1 MNLVDILLIVI
12 NLAVSGFLFFLAGY
26 AVKVISSQWRIFYI
40 VPMIISLSFIVYGGF
55 EISMITAYIGS
66 LIPVIGFLYEKEK
79 KRKLSAVFSAALIAI
94 AVPACLLNKGYRTV
108 DYVQDF
114 KKGFDCM
121 KEHYVLAEHKGIDW
135 DGLYDEYLPMFE
147 EADKLHDKTANYI
160 AWKKFCAEFHDGHVG
175 FSVTDTEVEEEEIKR
190 IYGNDYG
197 LSLVTLDNGKIAAV
211 NVDEKLSSYGIKTG
225 TVITKWDGADPLE
238 VARKSE
244 GFKTAVFADSE
255 NEAFYLAVFA
265 AGVGGDTVTVS
276 YIDENGNE
284 KEATLKKLGNYGE
297 RAQKTIEILDGGVMA
312 GHLAWTDIDEK
323 TACLRIKMMMFDS
336 ESDNTGDFSKM
347 KNGIIEKL
355 GEYRAKGVENI
366 VLDMRNNS
374 GGSSDVV
381 KVLAEIFAPEGE
393 HYYAT
398 DGKWS
403 DEKGIYLTDV
413 KTGKFVEGKKNFY
426 KGENLW
432 GDGNVII
439 IVNAGSVSAAD
450 HLTRIMCDFENVTVI
465 GFTGPNGSAQGI
477 GGIKLESGQLIFSN
491 ALLLDENGDVFI
503 DSGTDYKSRN
513 KIDIKV
519 PLDENAIE
527 VLFTDG
533 EDYLMKKAVDLFTLL
548 NNQSLFLKRE

>member
-1 MNLVDILLIVI
+1 MKLVDILLIVI
-12 NLAVSGFLFFLAGY
+12 SFACSVGLYFLASY
-26 AVKVISSQWRIFYI
+26 AVKAISSQWRILYI
-40 VPMIISLSFIVYGGF
+40 MPMVISLGFIVCSGF
-55 EISMITAYIGS
+55 EISLMPAYIGS
-66 LIPVIGFLYEKEK
+66 LILIAGFLNEKEK
-79 KRKLSAVFSAALIAI
+79 NRKFSSIFSAVIVAVALPI
-94 AVPACLLNKGYRTV
+94 CLLNKGYRTV
-108 DYVQDF
+108 NYVKDF
-114 KKGFDCM
+114 KNGFDCM
-121 KEHYVLAEHKGIDW
+121 KERYVLAEHKGIDW
-135 DGLYDEYLPMFE
+135 DGLYDEYLPMFK
-147 EADKLHDKTANYI
+147 EADKENDKIANYI
-160 AWKKFCAEFHDGHVG
+160 AWQKFCAEFHDGHVG
-175 FSVTDTEVEEEEIKR
+175 FAASDTELKEVADR

-197 LSLVTLDNGKIAAV
+197 LSLVTLDNGKNVAV
-211 NVDEKLSSYGIKTG
+211 NVDERLSEYGIKTG

-244 GFKTAVFADSE
+244 SFKTASFADSE
-255 NEAFYLAVFA
+255 NEAFYLALYA

-284 KEATLKKLGNYGE
+284 KEATLKKLGNYSE
-297 RAQKTIEILDGGVMA
+297 RVQKTIEILDGGVET
-312 GHLAWTDIDEK
+312 GHLMWADIDEK
-323 TACLRIKMMMFDS
+323 TACLRIKMMSFDS

-355 GEYRAKGVENI
+355 DEYRAKGVENI

-403 DEKGIYLTDV
+403 NEKGVYLTDA

-477 GGIKLESGQLIFSN
+477 GGIKLESGRLIFSN

-503 DSGTDYKSRN
+503 DSGVDYKSRN

-527 VLFTDG
+527 SLFTDG
-533 EDYLMKKAVDLFTLL
+533 EDYLMKKALEIC
-548 NNQSLFLKRE
+548 K

>member
-1 MNLVDILLIVI
+1 VN
-12 NLAVSGFLFFLAGY
+12 Y
-26 AVKVISSQWRIFYI
+26 VK
-40 VPMIISLSFIVYGGF
+40 
-55 EISMITAYIGS
+55 
-66 LIPVIGFLYEKEK
+66 
-79 KRKLSAVFSAALIAI
+79 
-94 AVPACLLNKGYRTV
+94 
-108 DYVQDF
+108 DF
-114 KKGFDCM
+114 KNGFDCM

-135 DGLYDEYLPMFE
+135 D
-147 EADKLHDKTANYI
+147 T
-160 AWKKFCAEFHDGHVG
+160 
-175 FSVTDTEVEEEEIKR
+175 
-190 IYGNDYG
+190 
-197 LSLVTLDNGKIAAV
+197 
-211 NVDEKLSSYGIKTG
+211 
-225 TVITKWDGADPLE
+225 ADPLE

-244 GFKTAVFADSE
+244 SFKTASFADSE
-255 NEAFYLAVFA
+255 NEAFYLALYA

-284 KEATLKKLGNYGE
+284 KEATLKKLGNYSE
-297 RAQKTIEILDGGVMA
+297 RVQKTIEILDGGVET
-312 GHLAWTDIDEK
+312 GHLMWADIDEK
-323 TACLRIKMMMFDS
+323 TACLRIKMMNFDS
-336 ESDNTGDFSKM
+336 ESGNTGDFSKM

-355 GEYRAKGVENI
+355 NEYRAKGVENI

-403 DEKGIYLTDV
+403 NEKGVYLTDA